1 MKTRLAFGTIDS
13 ALAVAS
19 DGVLRACSRSIL
31 HADANDPVR
40 FGTDAQ
46 HQRRLYPAKVSTTH
60 WRDLRADLLRAEFR
74 TRLWPFRGGDSR
86 APVDVRISV
95 SAQHDVAALGV
106 ILAAARAENARVLG
120 LHDAAA
126 LSVAAVGLRGV
137 VLVLEIGLHHV
148 AATRVIADGIE
159 SRRKAVAVRH
169 GTGLL
174 ELHDAWM
181 GLAREALVRRNRYD
195 PLHDAAAEQRLED
208 SLLPAAAEAA
218 RAGVAHLEIPTTND
232 VARISLTR
240 DQFGASGSSV
250 LRNIAAVLRE
260 VRPPGRDLALVA
272 PEWVW
277 ELPGLTA
284 AFGDFAA
291 SRWVSMPTGVSTR
304 AASLLEYDRDRDDA
318 TDESV
323 IFHRGVPNDRAFE
336 AATDAPRDPGSVPR
350 RRTPPTHLNHA
361 GVILALTPG
370 TALPIGRD
378 PGQSGLVLPDA
389 SAGISRL
396 HCTLLCESDR
406 VSLIDHARYGTLVNG
421 ERVVDRV
428 SVHAGDRI
436 RLGEPGVELELLAVG
451 GRDGAA

>member
-1 MKTRLAFGTIDS
+1 MTTRIALGIVDS

-19 DGVLRACSRSIL
+19 DGVLRACSRSIV

-60 WRDLRADLLRAEFR
+60 WRDLRADLLRAELR

-86 APVDVRISV
+86 ARAELRISV
-95 SAQHDVAALGV
+95 SAQHDAAALGV
-106 ILAAARAENARVLG
+106 ILAALRAENAQVLG
-120 LHDAAA
+120 FHDAAA
-126 LSVAAVGLRGV
+126 LTVAAVGLRGTA
-137 VLVLEIGLHHV
+137 LVLEIGLHHV
-148 AATRVIADGIE
+148 AATRVVADGLE
-159 SRRKAVAVRH
+159 SRRKAVAVRR

-181 GLAREALVRRNRYD
+181 VLAREALVRRNRYD

-218 RAGVAHLEIPTTND
+218 RVGVAHLEIPTTAD

-240 DQFGASGSSV
+240 DQFGASGASV

-277 ELPGLTA
+277 ELPGLTS

-291 SRWVSMPTGVSTR
+291 SRWVSVPTGISAR
-304 AASLLEYDRDRDDA
+304 AASLLEFDPDHDDA
-318 TDESV
+318 HDESV
-323 IFHRGVPNDRAFE
+323 VFHRGVPRDHAFE
-336 AATDAPRDPGSVPR
+336 IATDAPRDPSSALR

-370 TALPIGRD
+370 SVLPVGRD
-378 PGQSGLVLPDA
+378 PGRGGLVLPNS

-396 HCTLLCESDR
+396 HCTLLCEVDR
-406 VSLIDHARYGTLVNG
+406 VSLVDHARYGTLVNG
-421 ERVVDRV
+421 ERVVDRITV
-428 SVHAGDRI
+428 NAGDRI
-436 RLGEPGVELELLAVG
+436 RLGDPGVELELLAVG
-451 GRDGAA
+451 